1 MKKGVHGIPTASNQP
16 LSFGRLVRVN
26 QFERSGFRGNQS
38 TEMALVKVTYD
49 LLIASDTDHI

>member
-1 MKKGVHGIPTASNQP
+1 MKKDVHGILTAFNQ
-16 LSFGRLVRVN
+16 LVRIN
-26 QFERSGFRGNQS
+26 QFERSGFWGNQS